1 MIRKF
6 AEGMIAMDLQEQL
19 KREMIKQLGVD
30 GIINTLRDY
39 EKYTKAT
46 EKGPVFLPNKPIYRR
61 AYLTYHPERP
71 EQNQI
76 EHTYIDLRFMDL
88 LDALEEE
95 LNEQR
100 IIKGNQDFES

>member
-1 MIRKF
+1 MN
-6 AEGMIAMDLQEQL
+6 LQEQL

-39 EKYTKAT
+39 AKYTKAT
-46 EKGPVFLPNKPIYRR
+46 KKGIVFLPNKPIYRR
-61 AYLTYHPERP
+61 TFATYHP

-76 EHTYIDLRFMDL
+76 EYTNIDLCFMDL

-95 LNEQR
+95 VNEQR
-100 IIKGNQDFES
+100 IIEGN